1 MVGEAQRV
9 NRADLGSALRALRQ
23 ASGLEAKTVARGAAM
38 SRSKLSKI
46 ETGSVAPSVVDVAQI
61 LTAMGVSE
69 EVKAEYMAAARAAAT
84 EAIAWR
90 LYRRLGYHRKQQQ
103 VQALESKTTL
113 LRLFQ
118 PSLAPGLLQ
127 TPEYVRAVWARK
139 ELTEGQ
145 LAQVVGARLARQSV
159 LYDTSKSFRFVITEP
174 VLRWRIVAPLLMV
187 SQLDR
192 LISVSRLPNVD
203 IRVVPLSA
211 AQNDFPAHSFSIKD
225 DRLVTVETVH
235 AELVVTDPR
244 DIELYVRKFAGFGDV
259 AVSGD
264 DARALIARVRDGFLR
279 EQETG

>member
-1 MVGEAQRV
+1 M
-9 NRADLGSALRALRQ
+9 NRADLGAALRALRQ
-23 ASGLEAKTVARGAAM
+23 ASGLEAKTVARGAVM

-46 ETGSVAPSVVDVAQI
+46 ETGNVAPSVVDVAQI
-61 LTAMGVSE
+61 LTAIGVSE

-84 EAIAWR
+84 EATAWR

-118 PSLAPGLLQ
+118 PSLVPGLLQ

-139 ELTEGQ
+139 ELTEEQ

-159 LYDTSKSFRFVITEP
+159 LYDTSKSFRFIITEP
-174 VLRWRIVAPLLMV
+174 VLRWRIVAPLVMV
-187 SQLDR
+187 GQLDR
-192 LISVSRLPNVD
+192 LISVSRLPNSD

-211 AQNDFPAHSFSIKD
+211 EQNDFPAHSFSIKD
-225 DRLVTVETVH
+225 ERLVTVETVH

-244 DIELYVRKFAGFGDV
+244 DIELYVRKFTGFGEV

-264 DARALIARVRDGFLR
+264 DARTLIARIRDNFLR
-279 EQETG
+279 EQETV